1 MTLGLDLS
9 DGHARAIVVDD
20 REHVLGRG
28 EQSLVGSTPA
38 QAVTAAVRRAL
49 TAVGGTVTRAAI
61 VVPHPGDAI
70 PVEIEQACRQML
82 PKAPPPSAVGTGIAS
97 VIAEQWCG
105 VARGLTNVVALT
117 AGEHVSSG
125 VMLDGRIWPGAHGL
139 AGAVGW
145 LSLNPV
151 EREDYRRFGGLEADV
166 SSAGIVRRFIWRIKS
181 GDGSAVAQQLGDLSR
196 ISVEHVFQ
204 GARSG
209 DGVCVSVIKDTAK
222 YLGMAAANLAAILD
236 PQAIVLG
243 GAIAAWADLLLE
255 STRLECGRR
264 LNPTQAERVRILAS
278 DLALDA
284 PAIGAARLAWLS
296 A

>member
-28 EQSLVGSTPA
+28 EHSLVGSTPA
-38 QAVTAAVRRAL
+38 QAVTTAVRRAL
-49 TAVGGTVTRAAI
+49 TAVGGAVTRAAI
-61 VVPHPGDAI
+61 VVPHPGDPI

-82 PKAPPPSAVGTGIAS
+82 PEAPPPSAVGTGIAA

-105 VARGLTNVVALT
+105 VARGLTNVVALA

-181 GDGSAVAQQLGDLSR
+181 GDRSAVAQQQGDLSR

-243 GAIAAWADLLLE
+243 GAIAPWADLLLE
-255 STRLECGRR
+255 PTRLECGRR
-264 LNPTQAERVRILAS
+264 LSPTQAERVRILAS